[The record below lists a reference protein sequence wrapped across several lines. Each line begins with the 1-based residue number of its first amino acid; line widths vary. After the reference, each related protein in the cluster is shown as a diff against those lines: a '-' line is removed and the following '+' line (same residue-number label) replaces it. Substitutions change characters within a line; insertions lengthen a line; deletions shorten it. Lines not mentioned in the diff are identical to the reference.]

1 MGLIF
6 IEIYSWS
13 ISDSDIIEKSDLI
26 NWVEEEHVI
35 MSDKGFP
42 MQDLSKVFT

>member
-35 MSDKGFP
+35 MSGFP